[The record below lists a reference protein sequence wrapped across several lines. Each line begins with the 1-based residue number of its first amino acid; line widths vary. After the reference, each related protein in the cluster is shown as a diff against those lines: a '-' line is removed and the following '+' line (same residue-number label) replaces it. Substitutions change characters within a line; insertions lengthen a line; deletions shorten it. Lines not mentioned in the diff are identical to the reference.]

1 MMNTVYKIFICIMTV
16 TFFTVNL
23 FAEVPVKIK
32 DLVAIDGLKENQV
45 YGYGLVI
52 GLQGTGD
59 SKVKLTQSSLSNVL
73 KNLGLNDE
81 NINSKNIAA
90 VLVTATLPPY
100 VRIGDRIDVTVSS
113 IGDAKSLE
121 NGVLLQSALKGAD
134 DTTYVVVQGVVS
146 IAGDKRKGATIGRIV
161 SGGIVEK
168 EILPDIV
175 KDGNIKFSLLNF
187 DFSVAKEI
195 KTAIEKKYPES
206 KPIIDKG
213 YIQCTLPQN
222 VTVTDFIADIENIEI
237 VPVYSARVVINE
249 RSGTIVMGGDI
260 RVSQAVIS
268 KQGVTITIEETRKK
282 GSMYL
287 LKDAAT
293 VKDLVDS
300 LNYIGMSTQDIIVI
314 LKAMKQAGC
323 LHAELIVQ

>member
-1 MMNTVYKIFICIMTV
+1 MKHFSLKIWYVIVVIIFCATS
-16 TFFTVNL
+16 L
-23 FAEVPVKIK
+23 EAEVPVKIK
-32 DLVAIDGLKENQV
+32 DLVTIDGLKENQV

-100 VRIGDRIDVTVSS
+100 VRVGDRIDVTVSS

-134 DTTYVVVQGVVS
+134 DITYVVAQGVVS
-146 IAGDKRKGATIGRIV
+146 IAGDKRKGGTIGRIV

-168 EILPDIV
+168 EILPEIV
-175 KDGNIKFSLLNF
+175 KDGKIRFSLLNF
-187 DFSVAKEI
+187 DFSVAREI
-195 KTAIEKKYPES
+195 KTAIEKKYPDS
-206 KPIIDKG
+206 QPLIDKG
-213 YIQCTLPQN
+213 FIQCTIPQN
-222 VTVTDFIADIENIEI
+222 VSATDFIAEVENIEI

-249 RSGTIVMGGDI
+249 RNGTIVMGGDI

-268 KQGVTITIEETRKK
+268 KQGITITIEETRKK

-300 LNYIGMSTQDIIVI
+300 LNYIGMSTQDIIAI

>member
-1 MMNTVYKIFICIMTV
+1 MINRLYKIFLFSLIYTSFSIS
-16 TFFTVNL
+16 L

-32 DLVAIDGLKENQV
+32 DLVSIDGLKENQV
-45 YGYGLVI
+45 FGYGLVI

-100 VRIGDRIDVTVSS
+100 VRVGDRIDVTVSS

-134 DTTYVVVQGVVS
+134 DITYVVSQGVVS
-146 IAGDKRKGATIGRIV
+146 IAGDKRKGATIGKIV

-168 EILPDIV
+168 EILPEIV
-175 KDGNIKFSLLNF
+175 KEGKIKFSLLNF

-195 KTAIEKKYPES
+195 KTAIEKKYPDS
-206 KPIIDKG
+206 QPVIDKG
-213 YIQCTLPQN
+213 FIQCTVPQN
-222 VTVTDFIADIENIEI
+222 ISVIDFIADIENIEI

-268 KQGVTITIEETRKK
+268 KQGITITIEETRKK
-282 GSMYL
+282 GSMYVV
-287 LKDAAT
+287 KDAAT

-300 LNYIGMSTQDIIVI
+300 LNYIGMSTQDIIAI

-323 LHAELIVQ
+323 LHAQLIVQ

>member
-1 MMNTVYKIFICIMTV
+1 MINTSYKIIIIILIVISFPIS
-16 TFFTVNL
+16 L

-45 YGYGLVI
+45 FGYGLVI

-73 KNLGLNDE
+73 KNIGLNDE

-100 VRIGDRIDVTVSS
+100 VRVGDRIDVTVSS

-134 DTTYVVVQGVVS
+134 DLTYVAAQGVVS
-146 IAGDKRKGATIGRIV
+146 IAGDKRKGATIGKIV
-161 SGGIVEK
+161 AGGIVEK
-168 EILPDIV
+168 EILPEIV
-175 KDGNIKFSLLNF
+175 KDGKIKFSLLNF

-195 KTAIEKKYPES
+195 KTAIEKKFPES
-206 KPIIDKG
+206 QPVIDKG
-213 YIQCTLPQN
+213 FIQCTILQN
-222 VTVTDFIADIENIEI
+222 VSVTDFIADIENIEI

-282 GSMYL
+282 GSMYVI
-287 LKDAAT
+287 KDAAT

-300 LNYIGMSTQDIIVI
+300 LNYIGMSTQDIITI

-323 LHAELIVQ
+323 LHAQLIVQ

>member
-1 MMNTVYKIFICIMTV
+1 MMKKQYTLFLTIIIIIFFV
-16 TFFTVNL
+16 LPL
-23 FAEVPVKIK
+23 FSEVPVKIK
-32 DLVAIDGLKENQV
+32 ELVSIDGLKENQV

-90 VLVTATLPPY
+90 VLVTATLPAY
-100 VRIGDRIDVTVSS
+100 VRLGDRIDVTVSS

-121 NGVLLQSALKGAD
+121 NGLLLQSALKGAD
-134 DTTYVVVQGVVS
+134 DMTYVVAQGVVS
-146 IAGDKRKGATIGRIV
+146 TAGDKRKGATIGRIV
-161 SGGIVEK
+161 SGGIVER
-168 EILPDIV
+168 EILPEIV
-175 KDGNIKFSLLNF
+175 KEGKIKFSLLNF

-195 KTAIEKKYPES
+195 KTAVEKKYPDSQPSIE
-206 KPIIDKG
+206 KG
-213 YIQCTLPQN
+213 FIQCTVPQN
-222 VTVTDFIADIENIEI
+222 ISVVDFIADIENIEI

-249 RSGTIVMGGDI
+249 RTGTIVMGGDI

-300 LNYIGMSTQDIIVI
+300 LNYIGMSTQDIIAI